1 MSAEI
6 RNDYQE
12 AIKLYVWYSPSKFSF
27 FQGKANK
34 ELAERNRNHAQYLW
48 ETYLKPKKKEE

>member
-6 RNDYQE
+6 RAQYQE
-12 AIKLYVWYSPSKFSF
+12 AIQLYIWYSPSKFSF

-34 ELAERNRNHAQYLW
+34 ELADRYRNLAQYLW
-48 ETYLKPKKKEE
+48 DTYLKPKDNK

>member
-6 RNDYQE
+6 RAQYQE
-12 AIKLYVWYSPSKFSF
+12 AIHLYIWYSPSKFSF

-34 ELAERNRNHAQYLW
+34 ELADRYRNLAQYLW
-48 ETYLKPKKKEE
+48 DTYLKPKDNK